1 MDNTITVVMEGNV
14 GGRTSVARDFE
25 LTPTGEVLDI
35 SYDED
40 KEGDK
45 HPPVASYPYCNS
57 AIKPL
62 VHVYD
67 GEVLLHE
74 KADYTI
80 SYKNN
85 KNPYSFSRDKAP
97 DNKTPVVIIK
107 MKGNYSGE
115 VRMYFGIEPLSLEGE
130 GAYASPMGALIK
142 DGKPVKVVPEVFYG
156 LSKLKIGKDFIISS
170 VKTAGTEYKNFDPAK
185 GITVDKAGKYDVTLA
200 GVNGVN
206 GSRTGIYTGEIET
219 TLEASSTKQ
228 PITKV
233 SLGKNKTL
241 KIDAN
246 GKEIPPDLIVK
257 AGSKEYEEYHCYKS
271 FHGIYTCVRDHCKWS
286 SSPGRGYK
294 HKIYS

>member
-1 MDNTITVVMEGNV
+1 M
-14 GGRTSVARDFE
+14 
-25 LTPTGEVLDI
+25 
-35 SYDED
+35 
-40 KEGDK
+40 
-45 HPPVASYPYCNS
+45 
-57 AIKPL
+57 
-62 VHVYD
+62 YD

-294 HKIYS
+294 HKIYSNGVPFKCFKQDRDLVSRMGRSPGNC